1 MGNVKFP
8 QFPLEKSQDISLLVT
23 DLVRKLMKEILSSGY
38 CTKNDPKIQKA
49 L

>member
-1 MGNVKFP
+1 MANVRFP
-8 QFPLEKSQDISLLVT
+8 GFPLEKSQDINLLVT

-38 CTKNDPKIQKA
+38 CSKIDPKIPKA